1 MRVAVIGAGSM
12 GGMHAWLLGG
22 LPAVTEILLV
32 EPDAARATA
41 VAAEVGARVAS
52 FDEAFESAEAVIIAS
67 PSSVHAASVAAAVAA
82 RVPALC
88 EKPLTEDLASSAA
101 LVELVERAGAH
112 VEMGFQ
118 RRHDVA
124 FAEARRRVA
133 DGSTGRIELLRLTA
147 FDPRGAERAAEDWPV
162 TEAAPMLLHSSV
174 HDFDFARWMT
184 GSEVVEVS
192 TTGSHRDG
200 RPAEDPR
207 EIETVV
213 VTMRMSDGA
222 LVSLD
227 ATWLHPGGYDIRAE
241 LIAEREHLTIGLSGR
256 TPAEHLS
263 WTDAPRGN
271 RWTGYL
277 ERFTDAYRAELVA
290 FLAAARGEAA
300 PSSSVRDGHEALRV
314 AVAATRSHVER
325 RPVALAEVHGAL

>member
-12 GGMHAWLLGG
+12 GAMHARLLAG
-22 LPAVTEILLV
+22 LPEVSEVLLV
-32 EPDAARATA
+32 EPDAARAAA
-41 VAAEVGARVAS
+41 VAGEVGARVVT
-52 FDEAFESAEAVIIAS
+52 FDEAFTSAQAVVIAS
-67 PSSVHAASVAAAVAA
+67 PSSVHAVSVEAAVAA
-82 RVPALC
+82 RIPALC
-88 EKPLTEDLASSAA
+88 EKPLTEDLASSTA
-101 LVELVERAGAH
+101 LVELVERADAH

-147 FDPRGAERAAEDWPV
+147 FDPRGPEKTAGDWPV

-174 HDFDFARWMT
+174 HDFDLARWLT

-192 TTGSHRDG
+192 AAGSHRDG
-200 RPAEDPR
+200 TPAEDPR

-222 LVSLD
+222 LASLD

-241 LIAEREHLTIGLSGR
+241 VIAEHEHLTIGLSEQ

-263 WTDAPRGN
+263 WTDAPRGD

-277 ERFTDAYRAELVA
+277 ERFTDAYAAELTA

-300 PSSSVRDGHEALRV
+300 PTSSARDGLEALRV
-314 AVAATRSHVER
+314 AVAATRSHLER
-325 RPVALAEVHGAL
+325 RTVLVSEVS

>member
-1 MRVAVIGAGSM
+1 MRVAVIGTGSM
-12 GGMHAWLLGG
+12 GATHARLLSD
-22 LPAVTEILLV
+22 LPEVTEVLV
-32 EPDAARATA
+32 VEADAARATS
-41 VAAEVGARVAS
+41 VANEIGGRVVTH
-52 FDEAFESAEAVIIAS
+52 DEAISAADAIVIAT
-67 PSSVHAASVAAAVAA
+67 PADLPAATVEAAVAA
-82 RVPALC
+82 GVPALC
-88 EKPLTEDLASSAA
+88 EKPLTEDLASSAT
-101 LVELVERAGAH
+101 LVELVEGAGAH

-147 FDPRGAERAAEDWPV
+147 FDPRGAERSADEWPV

-174 HDFDFARWMT
+174 HDFDFARWLT

-200 RPAEDPR
+200 RRAEDPR

-227 ATWLHPGGYDIRAE
+227 A
-241 LIAEREHLTIGLSGR
+241 
-256 TPAEHLS
+256 
-263 WTDAPRGN
+263 
-271 RWTGYL
+271 
-277 ERFTDAYRAELVA
+277 
-290 FLAAARGEAA
+290 
-300 PSSSVRDGHEALRV
+300 
-314 AVAATRSHVER
+314 
-325 RPVALAEVHGAL
+325 

>member
-67 PSSVHAASVAAAVAA
+67 PSSVHAVSVAAAVAA
-82 RVPALC
+82 ETPALC

-124 FAEARRRVA
+124 LRGSADAAWRMARPG
-133 DGSTGRIELLRLTA
+133 GSSSCDSPRSTPAGRKGRPKTGRS
-147 FDPRGAERAAEDWPV
+147 PRQRRCCSTHP
-162 TEAAPMLLHSSV
+162 
-174 HDFDFARWMT
+174 
-184 GSEVVEVS
+184 S
-192 TTGSHRDG
+192 TTSTSHDG
-200 RPAEDPR
+200 
-207 EIETVV
+207 
-213 VTMRMSDGA
+213 
-222 LVSLD
+222 
-227 ATWLHPGGYDIRAE
+227 
-241 LIAEREHLTIGLSGR
+241 
-256 TPAEHLS
+256 
-263 WTDAPRGN
+263 
-271 RWTGYL
+271 
-277 ERFTDAYRAELVA
+277 
-290 FLAAARGEAA
+290 
-300 PSSSVRDGHEALRV
+300 
-314 AVAATRSHVER
+314 
-325 RPVALAEVHGAL
+325 